1 MMRTHPSATRIIH
14 HQQRLAQQQ
23 RQSNYYF
30 GAQASSLWCVL
41 CVVCVCIVG
50 VLAWSLLGDTTNII
64 ALQTREIKAST
75 VEVAVDKDND
85 CMKFTDTLLSAFM
98 HAAPQQ
104 MLPVSIHPPRP
115 ENCDYYDPECAETI
129 YPGDYYSVNS
139 INSRSRQYVSHH
151 SPYLQHTH
159 RNNTSNGGDNS
170 APDETDPR
178 KTENINRLNRLFAR
192 LGDCK
197 RMNATTTTAADQR
210 RRPITIT
217 VLGGSLT
224 AGRFVG
230 GYNGAWPAL
239 LQHRLQAY
247 LNQTCG
253 VGRIDAR
260 VINHAEP
267 ATTSSWAL
275 HHFDHLFPSY
285 EDSDL
290 VIVDYDVN
298 DCALIS
304 DSNSSYAEVQG
315 ITELLV
321 RKVLTLPSPA
331 IIFLNVAVNHRK
343 RPLRGECYMH
353 NTCYSMDHIR
363 QPVLS
368 AYNVPI
374 VSAKAAVWTNFS
386 CPPPPSVWPC
396 SSFCSHPLE
405 AAHEMLANIT
415 ADFVLY
421 GVERYVEHKK
431 RVERASKNFGN
442 DRYRITKKANVADLT
457 DVRIPCMTPVTQ
469 LPPLL
474 QGTDDMDALLCH
486 RTVSYLN
493 TARSQELF
501 ARSTNSN
508 NNNKLISPPNDYSSD
523 VELVYRDDCWS
534 FIEDVPGKPGWI
546 GTGCINRS
554 IVFRIAFGHDDDG
567 KHLPSLTITV
577 LSTYP
582 DDTGVIEVSIK
593 KLETK
598 VDTSTNEMLEA
609 GFLVLGAHD
618 LQRDEN
624 DYKHY
629 SISTPIL
636 YNSLVPSNKQGGG
649 AAGLFTQFYDVD
661 DNKMMAALNLS
672 DSMALVKIVQVDG
685 NDKKYLSRMKQKF
698 FEPRMN
704 PQKVKIISLH
714 TC

>member
-1 MMRTHPSATRIIH
+1 MRAHPSATRIIHH

-30 GAQASSLWCVL
+30 STQAPSLWCVL

-50 VLAWSLLGDTTNII
+50 VLAWSLLGDSTNNIAIQTSETKAITVATT
-64 ALQTREIKAST
+64 RDS
-75 VEVAVDKDND
+75 DND
-85 CMKFTDTLLSAFM
+85 CVKFTDTQLSRFTHM
-98 HAAPQQ
+98 PPQQ
-104 MLPVSIHPPRP
+104 MLPVSIHPSRP

-129 YPGDYYSVNS
+129 YPADYYSVNS
-139 INSRSRQYVSHH
+139 INSRSRQYVSQH

-170 APDETDPR
+170 TPDETDPR
-178 KTENINRLNRLFAR
+178 KAENINRLNRLFAR

-197 RMNATTTTAADQR
+197 RMNATTTTAADRR

-253 VGRIDAR
+253 FGTIDVR

-368 AYNVPI
+368 AYSVPL
-374 VSAKAAVWTNFS
+374 VSAKAAVWANFS
-386 CPPPPSVWPC
+386 CPPPASVWPC

-405 AAHEMLANIT
+405 AAHEMLGNMT

-421 GVERYVEHKK
+421 GMEQYVEHKQI
-431 RVERASKNFGN
+431 ERTGKNYGN
-442 DRYRITKKANVADLT
+442 DRYRITKKANVVDLT
-457 DVRIPCMTPVTQ
+457 DVRTPCSTTVTQ

-493 TARSQELF
+493 AARSQELF
-501 ARSTNSN
+501 ARSTSN
-508 NNNKLISPPNDYSSD
+508 HNKLPKEYSSD

-534 FIEDVPGKPGWI
+534 FI
-546 GTGCINRS
+546 
-554 IVFRIAFGHDDDG
+554 
-567 KHLPSLTITV
+567 
-577 LSTYP
+577 
-582 DDTGVIEVSIK
+582 
-593 KLETK
+593 
-598 VDTSTNEMLEA
+598 
-609 GFLVLGAHD
+609 
-618 LQRDEN
+618 
-624 DYKHY
+624 
-629 SISTPIL
+629 
-636 YNSLVPSNKQGGG
+636 
-649 AAGLFTQFYDVD
+649 
-661 DNKMMAALNLS
+661 
-672 DSMALVKIVQVDG
+672 
-685 NDKKYLSRMKQKF
+685 
-698 FEPRMN
+698 
-704 PQKVKIISLH
+704 
-714 TC
+714 